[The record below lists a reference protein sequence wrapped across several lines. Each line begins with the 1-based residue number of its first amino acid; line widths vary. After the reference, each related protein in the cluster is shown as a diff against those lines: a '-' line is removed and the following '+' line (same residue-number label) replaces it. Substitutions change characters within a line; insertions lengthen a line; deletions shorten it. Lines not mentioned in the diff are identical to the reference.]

1 MIAPV
6 TGIEDK
12 VRFLTG
18 VHQRFADTLFEI
30 FATGNNVDV
39 EGIESSVF
47 DFDPGVLMVVG
58 TPHLGNGYGIFPSNL
73 FDRRIELQI
82 QIQTSHNLDPIGG
95 NRAWDTQPLA
105 SCCGR
110 FD

>member
-18 VHQRFADTLFEI
+18 VRQRFADALFEL
-30 FATGNNVDV
+30 FAAGDNVNV
-39 EGIESSVF
+39 EGIESSAF
-47 DFDPGVLMVVG
+47 DFDPGILVVIG
-58 TPHLGNGYGIFPSNL
+58 TPHLGNGCSIFLSNL

-82 QIQTSHNLDPIGG
+82 QIQTSHNLDPIDG
-95 NRAWDTQPLA
+95 NRA
-105 SCCGR
+105 
-110 FD
+110 